1 MYHIL
6 VSYRNRKRIRI
17 QARGEIIMTI
27 YGYGRVSTST
37 QNLGGQIEEL
47 KRLGATEIY
56 SEKISGA
63 SKERPEL
70 EKLIEILKEGDT
82 LIVTRMD
89 RVARSLTHG
98 IDLIEQLNDKGVK
111 FVVGNMGT
119 FDNSTNNKLVRN
131 ILLAVAEWEREITLE
146 RQLEGIEEAKKQG
159 KYKGRQTTY
168 TSDNNDIIR
177 ALDLFMDRATNK
189 LTVDE
194 IAKMT
199 GIGRATIY
207 RKYKEFTEKGII

>member
-1 MYHIL
+1 M
-6 VSYRNRKRIRI
+6 
-17 QARGEIIMTI
+17 AI

-37 QNLGGQIEEL
+37 QNLDGQIEEL

-70 EKLIEILKEGDT
+70 EKLIDILEADDT

-168 TSDNNDIIR
+168 TSDNNDIRR
-177 ALDLFMDRATNK
+177 ALDLFMDRSTNK

-199 GIGRATIY
+199 GVGRATIY
-207 RKYKEFTEKGII
+207 RKHKEFTKKGII